1 MARPKP
7 LPSLPV
13 CMAFERAQKMP
24 KNDGNL
30 TGNHFCKYKFRYTY
44 KSREKRFFFLPVAGA
59 FGSGDQLRCPEDP
72 LPSGTPAGPPRSVWF
87 SSLRAPS
94 PHKPFTWR
102 VSAVLMTELIRS
114 CCKMKIQTSQLEGAS
129 QRSEKNGPNPKGS
142 YKPASL
148 IAENQI
154 AIIFWRVWVSLS
166 LAGDFVVTWRY
177 VSPLYMNCRSIWRSS
192 ALVPS
197 RMT

>member
-1 MARPKP
+1 M
-7 LPSLPV
+7 SLFLWQGQNLCLHCLFV
-13 CMAFERAQKMP
+13 WHLKERRKCQRLME
-24 KNDGNL
+24 NW
-30 TGNHFCKYKFRYTY
+30 GNHFCKYKFKYI
-44 KSREKRFFFLPVAGA
+44 KSRKIKRFLFLPVAGA

-129 QRSEKNGPNPKGS
+129 QRSEKNGPNSKGS
-142 YKPASL
+142 YKPASRIAFQICSEFSWSKSMVL
-148 IAENQI
+148 I
-154 AIIFWRVWVSLS
+154 RKK
-166 LAGDFVVTWRY
+166 
-177 VSPLYMNCRSIWRSS
+177 
-192 ALVPS
+192 
-197 RMT
+197 